1 MDISILFWLLSAALL
16 YLFIT
21 SMILIR
27 NRIELTELPHDTAE
41 NFKSKKISVCI
52 PARNEEFNIGSLLKT
67 VLDQN
72 YDNFD
77 VHVLDDRS
85 TDRTPEIL
93 QEFRAAHP
101 DQLFIHT
108 GKEKPDDWFGKP
120 WACQQLSYFATGDFL
135 LFVDAD
141 TILQPEALNRISN
154 SFRIYDLDMLTI
166 WPRQILGTFW
176 EKTVIPLIYFALL
189 TVLPT
194 IYVYR
199 KPRWMPA
206 AVYNRIRD
214 RFAAANGQSVAF
226 TRDAYERI
234 DGHKSVKQQVV
245 EDVELAK
252 NIKKEGLT
260 LRMFTGM
267 STISCRMY
275 RSEEEMFE
283 GLRKN
288 FLAGFGN
295 SMSLFVSAALLHLV
309 VFILPFI
316 TLGWQFVNYNP
327 PVLFLSVA
335 SISIILL
342 QRLTISTWFSW
353 NPLYVF
359 THPVGVLWFQR
370 LGVVKIIDKLTGRSA
385 LWKGRK
391 V

>member
-16 YLFIT
+16 YLLIT
-21 SMILIR
+21 SIILIR

-52 PARNEEFNIGSLLKT
+52 PARNEQLNIGSLLKT
-67 VLDQN
+67 ILNQN
-72 YDNFD
+72 YDNFE
-77 VHVLDDRS
+77 VHVLDDQS
-85 TDRTPEIL
+85 TDSTPEIL
-93 QEFRAAHP
+93 QKFKTAHP
-101 DQLFIHT
+101 DKLFIHT

-120 WACQQLSYFATGDFL
+120 WACQQLSNFATGDFL

-141 TILQPEALNRISN
+141 TKLQPGSLNRISN
-154 SFRIYDLDMLTI
+154 SFLIYDLDMLTI
-166 WPRQILGTFW
+166 WPKQILGTFW

-189 TVLPT
+189 TMLPT

-214 RFAAANGQSVAF
+214 RFAAANGQCVAF

-245 EDVELAK
+245 EDVELEK

-275 RSEEEMFE
+275 RSEKEMFQ

-295 SMSLFVSAALLHLV
+295 SMSIFVSAALLHLV

-342 QRLTISTWFSW
+342 QRLTLSIWFSW
-353 NPLYVF
+353 NPLFVF

-370 LGVVKIIDKLTGRSA
+370 LGIVKIIDKLTGRSA

>member
-1 MDISILFWLLSAALL
+1 
-16 YLFIT
+16 
-21 SMILIR
+21 MILIR